1 MNFQFTKAGSKVN
14 MLLRGHRLVAKEDDL
29 VFVKGLSNVIDD
41 RLGEIGREINTA
53 DLGANGCTESLDL
66 EMIPGQLGKAGAFVG
81 QVQDWTN
88 SFATKR
94 LTIFGDVRA
103 RVFDGDDVGVSSSRL
118 HKSPKDPSF

>member
-1 MNFQFTKAGSKVN
+1 MNFKFAKTCGEINV
-14 MLLRGHRLVAKEDDL
+14 LLRRHRLIAKEDDL
-29 VFVKGLSNVIDD
+29 VFVQGLADVIND

-53 DLGANGCTESLDL
+53 DLGADGRSESLDL
-66 EMIPGQLGKAGAFVG
+66 EMIPGQLGKAGSFVG